1 MRANPLQ
8 TTGWGG
14 TRSGCSFRRHS
25 SMASI
30 PAFLGGTAGRQ
41 VILRYQDDGESY
53 RQPRNCTKTGRSNA
67 CPDVLAAPLHDY
79 SHQATIS
86 QIPAY
91 SRNPSRERTARG
103 SSSRQKLDLLQENPG
118 SGPQRASDKPQ
129 PGGFP
134 ALQCCEAVTE
144 EPPWGENIAAQHTKR
159 RARYATA
166 TQRHCCCNK
175 PRSFKVRGKSA
186 PVSLVSKSAA
196 QPAEIQLVV
205 GLWRLG

>member
-14 TRSGCSFRRHS
+14 TRSGRSFRRHS

-41 VILRYQDDGESY
+41 VTLRCQDDGESC

-67 CPDVLAAPLHDY
+67 CPDVLAAPLTDY

-86 QIPAY
+86 QIPDY
-91 SRNPSRERTARG
+91 SRNPSRERTRQG
-103 SSSRQKLDLLQENPG
+103 SSSRQNSDLSQENPG

-134 ALQCCEAVTE
+134 ALQCREAVTQ
-144 EPPWGENIAAQHTKR
+144 EPPWGENVAAQHTRR

-166 TQRHCCCNK
+166 TQRHCCFNK

-186 PVSLVSKSAA
+186 PVSLVSKSAHS
-196 QPAEIQLVV
+196 QQKSNS
-205 GLWRLG
+205 LWGS